1 MKIARKYIA
10 QGDVLF
16 VKIPRKSL
24 PPTAIEVPRSGAL
37 IVAHS
42 ETGHHH
48 VIDELTSRHF
58 EVKGSQLVCYLQL
71 GDGTVE
77 LGGADVVH
85 QRSWDTHETV
95 RLLGKPGDVWKV
107 HRQRESRPEGWARV
121 QD

>member
-1 MKIARKYIA
+1 MIKAKKSIA

-16 VKIPRKSL
+16 VKVSRKSL
-24 PPTAIEVPRSGAL
+24 PADAVEVPRAGAL

-58 EVKGSQLVCYLQL
+58 EVKGSPLVCYLQL
-71 GDGTVE
+71 GDGIAE

-85 QRSWDTHETV
+85 HRPWDTHETV

-107 HRQRESRPEGWARV
+107 HRQRESSPSGWVRV